1 MHTPFHWTIPSFL
14 RTKTVPDK
22 PKVQA
27 KEAEVHRSFFI
38 SFLKSACVNNTL
50 VFIYFFSSFGA
61 GRNIN
66 FFKYKLLATALAVP
80 MAMASTW
87 TSTPKGLLK
96 QNIVEPEDLEEK
108 AVSFE
113 NSVKSPGKRHVMKE
127 AVDLI
132 KLSEIKSSAPS
143 H

>member
-1 MHTPFHWTIPSFL
+1 
-14 RTKTVPDK
+14 
-22 PKVQA
+22 
-27 KEAEVHRSFFI
+27 
-38 SFLKSACVNNTL
+38 
-50 VFIYFFSSFGA
+50 
-61 GRNIN
+61 
-66 FFKYKLLATALAVP
+66 

-132 KLSEIKSSAPS
+132 KLSEIKSSAPT